1 LRFGGP
7 QLPRVKFIMG
17 VEDLYVV
24 SGIIRRFFSRRRYS
38 GIHGSKCQNAT
49 FPSARN
55 TAIIATSR
63 SILLYIGAGAGL
75 ARRSIEVGDAS
86 AAAHALDPDGLDA
99 PDIRRDV
106 VFRDHHLRGERLLV
120 AVTPVLSAGFAPKRV
135 AVLCCCSGTSITLG
149 FRKIFGR

>member
-1 LRFGGP
+1 
-7 QLPRVKFIMG
+7 MG

-75 ARRSIEVGDAS
+75 ARRSIKVGDAAS
-86 AAAHALDPDGLDA
+86 LALQASPCQHIPTPAWLAARAA
-99 PDIRRDV
+99 IRS
-106 VFRDHHLRGERLLV
+106 V
-120 AVTPVLSAGFAPKRV
+120 A
-135 AVLCCCSGTSITLG
+135 TLG
-149 FRKIFGR
+149 YGFVRKSR